1 MIRNQLGVGI
11 LLLAYVLLL
20 PGLTQPI
27 LTITATAEKAE
38 LIAMGK
44 RMVEEN
50 PDSSI
55 LVTSIANMVLNQ
67 MDAAGSV
74 VAYEKSRSIL
84 GTVRDLF
91 QKHHYL
97 VGFLIIFFS
106 VIVPLIKGFMMLI
119 THMKISPS
127 LAIKM
132 KKYSGLISKWSM
144 ADVFVI
150 GLFVAFLAAN
160 AVRKEADLLSFEA
173 TLGAGFYFFLAYCL
187 LTILSSQLLESARTK
202 TASD

>member
-1 MIRNQLGVGI
+1 MKSQLGIGI

-38 LIAMGK
+38 LITMGK
-44 RMVEEN
+44 RLVEEN
-50 PDSSI
+50 PDSSM
-55 LVTSIANMVLNQ
+55 LVSSMANMVLNQ
-67 MDAAGSV
+67 MDTTGSV
-74 VAYEKSRSIL
+74 VAYEKTRSIL

-106 VIVPLIKGFMMLI
+106 VVVPVIKGFMLLI
-119 THMKISPS
+119 THMKINPGI
-127 LAIKM
+127 AEKM

-150 GLFVAFLAAN
+150 GVFVAFLAAN
-160 AVRKEADLLSFEA
+160 AIEKEADLLSFEA
-173 TLGAGFYFFLAYCL
+173 TLGTGFYFFLAYCL
-187 LTILSSQLLESARTK
+187 LTVFSSQLM
-202 TASD
+202 TAEKMSTVSD